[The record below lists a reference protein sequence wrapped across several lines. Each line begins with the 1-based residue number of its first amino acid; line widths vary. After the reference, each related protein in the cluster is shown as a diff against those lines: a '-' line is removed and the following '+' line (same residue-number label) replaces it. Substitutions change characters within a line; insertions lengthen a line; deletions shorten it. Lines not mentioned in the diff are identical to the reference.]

1 MARVNDGKIV
11 IFGAGGPVGATAID
25 ALKNHYQ
32 LRVTDARPMREIAAG
47 KPQSDRAPLP
57 EVLETPHENRQV
69 DVTRYDQVQAA
80 CEGMDAAINLTVVR
94 PELAAA
100 FAVNTVGAYNIAKAA
115 AATGL
120 KRLIHTGPFHL
131 GLGHDADYAH
141 DFDLVDDV
149 PLRPG
154 TDLYAMTKFLGG
166 HIMQAFAERQG
177 LEVITFLYCGF
188 RPRAVQDEE
197 RGKGIGPFYTTWE
210 DTGETFLYGLRAPD
224 MPRPYEVFFIRSAT
238 PHEMHRVDKAE
249 RLLGWKPTV
258 SLEDLYRISS

>member
-25 ALKNHYQ
+25 ALKKHYQ
-32 LRVTDARPMREIAAG
+32 LRV
-47 KPQSDRAPLP
+47 PLP

-154 TDLYAMTKFLGG
+154 TDL
-166 HIMQAFAERQG
+166 
-177 LEVITFLYCGF
+177 
-188 RPRAVQDEE
+188 
-197 RGKGIGPFYTTWE
+197 
-210 DTGETFLYGLRAPD
+210 
-224 MPRPYEVFFIRSAT
+224 
-238 PHEMHRVDKAE
+238 
-249 RLLGWKPTV
+249 
-258 SLEDLYRISS
+258 